1 MMDLIPQRVFALA
14 AEARLRS
21 QTLLATAQSHAELP
35 WINDVTQLADSGY
48 PQALVLI
55 ISALWTASR
64 LIQRRNKLSSSSQ
77 TTTTTTTT
85 VRAASIR
92 WPWEILAQLVRAATL
107 AFLALAAAHGQT
119 TWLNAL
125 VAAYALVLG
134 LSRLANNLEWRHV
147 ALHQVN
153 FALGLELLIFAA
165 SSALPCIEVSS
176 ECALAAAPVKGGL
189 ASLAAA
195 VILSVITPREWVPP
209 SFANDVPM
217 PEDYEKRGPAPEET
231 CSWANYYLTF
241 EWLTPV
247 MWKGART
254 GEVVLEDLPQL
265 PWYDEPLLLLAR
277 IKKARAKGVTTTWT
291 LFYLLRKEVNLMA
304 FYISSAYASELVA
317 PYGLYHLLGY
327 LADPQGASVK
337 PWLWLVL
344 MFCGPLSRSVLFQQY
359 VFTST
364 RLVVRLRSA
373 LTQELYHRA
382 MGSMELEEDIFAP
395 KPDGAG
401 DKNKDKDKK
410 KNKKDEEA
418 GRSTT
423 SAGRLAN
430 LMAADVQA
438 IFGAR
443 DVVMAGTGV
452 PVGTIL
458 SVIGLYR
465 MLGWPALVGTL
476 ILLLAAPVSV
486 TISRLMGRLTRK
498 ARRAQDARISL
509 VSEYLASIR
518 AVKYFAWEDAIIE
531 TIEDARASEQRDL
544 WRVSLSFVMLNQIS
558 ALVPYISMITM
569 FSLYVGVCGQPM
581 TAATAFTTTYLV
593 KQIRRNV
600 GQVAFMSRQITG
612 AAIAISRL
620 DRYFATTT
628 PLDEYPEGP
637 LRIQDATFRRNK
649 TASFQLKDLSIDFA
663 QGGLNVVSGVSGSG
677 KTTLLLA
684 ILGET
689 VKESG
694 TITRPKDVAF
704 ASQTSWLQNDTIKE
718 NILFNSPLEPVR
730 YDAVVNACCLPVDLR
745 ELDAGDQTV
754 VGENG
759 ASLSGGQKAR
769 VALARALYSKAPLLL
784 LDDIFSALD
793 AKTAASLWE
802 RCFCSDLLKGRT
814 VVLVA
819 QQPWVAA
826 QADVALTLEDGAV
839 KHVEQN
845 IGVVRHPVAVAKDI
859 EGESSTEVSDNSDTE
874 VETQTDPLNDTRKVA
889 VDKGTKDVVAQEM
902 KASGKS
908 ARLMFFKYMTYFG
921 GPGYAVFCMFLMLL
935 SQLSVMG
942 GTLWLSVW
950 VDAYDRQTAVDIAF
964 YLGVYAAV
972 TVTESVLYAAVFLV
986 FENGAWHAA
995 RKLHNDFIRAVMRV
1009 SLSWYKQTPVGRI
1022 INRFSSDMSSLDL
1035 SVSPQL
1041 RAFLESSLALVIRI
1055 FAISSIMPIFIVP
1068 AAVASTCGLVVGEIY
1083 TRTAVT
1089 IKRLVASSQSPIFSQ
1104 FADTLAGLPIIRARA
1119 GMPDTFGDNLAD
1131 KLRVWSR
1138 AAEAHFNCNRWVAM
1152 RVDVITALVGLSAG
1166 IIAVSKAGLVGAG
1179 LVGFSLHN
1187 ATGLSQTILGLVRSM
1202 NDLEVELQSF
1212 VRIKEYAG
1220 LDTEEKDDESYPEEG
1235 QVEYTDTPTQVIP
1248 KTWPATGEI
1257 EFRNVTIRYDQDG
1270 PNILTEVNLKF
1281 RAGERVAI
1289 VGRTGSGKSTLVLSL
1304 LRFTHIVSGQ
1314 ILYDGIDITKI
1325 PRRRLREAL
1334 TIIPQ
1339 EAVLFNGTL
1348 RTNLDPT
1355 GKIAE
1360 PVLERALE
1368 SCQGIASFQ
1377 YQPSS
1382 DVDTDA
1388 DADTAAVAVRDD
1400 DSSKLALSTVVN
1412 AKGENFSHGQ
1422 RQVLSLCRALV
1433 RGSRLMLLDEA
1444 TASMDYETDRGIQA
1458 VLRREVN
1465 GDGDGDDRTLVTI
1478 AHRLRTIADYDTVVV
1493 MGAGRV
1499 VEAGRPVELYK
1510 ARGVFYDMVHHSGE
1524 RKDLEE
1530 LFEGGK

>member
-1 MMDLIPQRVFALA
+1 MDLIPQRVFALA

-35 WINDVTQLADSGY
+35 WINDVTQIADSGY
-48 PQALVLI
+48 LQALVLV
-55 ISALWTASR
+55 ISVLWTASR
-64 LIQRRNKLSSSSQ
+64 LIQRRNKPSSSSQ
-77 TTTTTTTT
+77 PTTTTNA
-85 VRAASIR
+85 RAASIR
-92 WPWEILAQLVRAATL
+92 WPWELLAQLLRASTL
-107 AFLALAAAHGQT
+107 AFLALAATRGQT
-119 TWLNAL
+119 PWLNAV

-134 LSRLANNLEWRHV
+134 LSRLVNDLEWRHV

-176 ECALAAAPVKGGL
+176 ECALVAVPVKGSL

-195 VILSVITPREWVPP
+195 VVLSVITPREWVPP
-209 SFANDVPM
+209 SLANDVLM

-277 IKKARAKGVTTTWT
+277 IKKARARGVTTTWT

-327 LADPQGASVK
+327 LAEPHGASVK

-401 DKNKDKDKK
+401 DKSNKDKDKK

-498 ARRAQDARISL
+498 ARRAQDSRISL

-531 TIEDARASEQRDL
+531 TIEDARANEQRDL

-637 LRIQDATFRRNK
+637 LRVQDATFRRNK

-689 VKESG
+689 VKEGG

-814 VVLVA
+814 VVL
-819 QQPWVAA
+819 PWVAA
-826 QADVALTLEDGAV
+826 QADVADGAV
-839 KHVEQN
+839 KHN
-845 IGVVRHPVAVAKDI
+845 IGVVRHTVAVAKDI

-874 VETQTDPLNDTRKVA
+874 TDPLNDTRKAA
-889 VDKGTKDVVAQEM
+889 VDKGTKDVEM

-964 YLGVYAAV
+964 YLGIYAAV

-1009 SLSWYKQTPVGRI
+1009 SLSWYKKTPVGRI

-1235 QVEYTDTPTQVIP
+1235 QVEYTDTPTHVIP
-1248 KTWPATGEI
+1248 KSWPATGEI

-1270 PNILTEVNLKF
+1270 PNILTDVNLKF

-1360 PVLERALE
+1360 P
-1368 SCQGIASFQ
+1368 
-1377 YQPSS
+1377 
-1382 DVDTDA
+1382 
-1388 DADTAAVAVRDD
+1388 
-1400 DSSKLALSTVVN
+1400 K
-1412 AKGENFSHGQ
+1412 
-1422 RQVLSLCRALV
+1422 
-1433 RGSRLMLLDEA
+1433 EA
-1444 TASMDYETDRGIQA
+1444 FACVS
-1458 VLRREVN
+1458 
-1465 GDGDGDDRTLVTI
+1465 
-1478 AHRLRTIADYDTVVV
+1478 
-1493 MGAGRV
+1493 
-1499 VEAGRPVELYK
+1499 
-1510 ARGVFYDMVHHSGE
+1510 
-1524 RKDLEE
+1524 
-1530 LFEGGK
+1530 